1 MEKINKPD
9 TVAIICKKVRIK
21 YGEYLLIPEEISLG
35 TINSNHL
42 FTTENEEYT
51 LALAEDLSVLESD
64 FFDKVYIYPISLEEL
79 KDRYQD
85 ILDDTILMFHYYLD
99 SVREEIN
106 LKLTEKGMVV
116 DLDNQPLF
124 LPKAPQEKKLMVT
137 KLMIPNS
144 GLEYLSNIDNFALE
158 NYVKERVFDADDI
171 IEDIC
176 TTIAMNYSA
185 TNSKD
190 MRTMLSIGPTG
201 SGKTMTYQ
209 VIAEY
214 LGVPLTIYDCNSL
227 TSAGYVGKDIEDVL
241 REVYKN
247 AKKKI
252 EPAQKSIL
260 VLDEV
265 DKLAARGSDV
275 KDTAVQ
281 QALLKL
287 LEGFKYSFPV
297 IKNGQDISFDTSF
310 MTIACL
316 GAFSSIFEQKKKKIG
331 IVSKEEDNQYEVT
344 DEDLVEYGMI
354 RELVGRWK
362 HLFVYKAQTKESL
375 KRILLESKWSPLLLQ
390 QNRYLEQF
398 NAELIWNEEF
408 IDAYIEETVKRKS
421 GGRSL
426 SKISANTFVKID
438 RELLRMNRINPN
450 VKKKVLV
457 TSETIYDNK
466 KFQI

>member
-35 TINSNHL
+35 TTNSNQL
-42 FTTENEEYT
+42 FTTENGECI
-51 LALAEDLSVLESD
+51 LASAEDLSALESD

-79 KDRYQD
+79 KDRYQG

-106 LKLTEKGMVV
+106 LKVTEKGTVV
-116 DLDNQPLF
+116 DLNNQPLL
-124 LPKAPQEKKLMVT
+124 LPKASQEKKTMVT
-137 KLMIPNS
+137 QLMIPTS

-185 TNSKD
+185 KNPKD

-201 SGKTMTYQ
+201 SGKAMTYQ
-209 VIAEY
+209 VIAEF

-247 AKKKI
+247 AGKKI

-331 IVSKEEDNQYEVT
+331 IVSSEEDTRYQVT

-354 RELVGRWK
+354 RELVGRWR
-362 HLFVYKAQTKESL
+362 HLFIYKAQTEDSL
-375 KRILLESKWSPLLLQ
+375 RRILLESKWSPLLLQ

-398 NAELIWNEEF
+398 NAELLWDDSF

-457 TSETIYDNK
+457 NKDTIYDNK

>member
-1 MEKINKPD
+1 MKDLNQSNM
-9 TVAIICKKVRIK
+9 VAIICQKVRIK
-21 YGEYLLIPEEISLG
+21 YGKYLLIPEEVSLG
-35 TINSNHL
+35 TINRNDY
-42 FTTENEEYT
+42 FITEKGEYT
-51 LALAEDLSVLESD
+51 IAHALDKGILEN
-64 FFDKVYIYPISLEEL
+64 KLIERVYIHAISLEEL
-79 KDRYQD
+79 YKKYPD
-85 ILDDTILMFHYYLD
+85 ISDDTILMFHYYLD
-99 SVREEIN
+99 RTNGEIYIETIDNKIMVDMRKQSN
-106 LKLTEKGMVV
+106 LEFEN
-116 DLDNQPLF
+116 DIQ
-124 LPKAPQEKKLMVT
+124 KKTITNLV
-137 KLMIPNS
+137 ISENS
-144 GLEYLSNIDNFALE
+144 LSYLSNIDNFALE
-158 NYVKERVFDADDI
+158 DYVKERVFDADDI

-185 TNSKD
+185 KNAKD

-247 AKKKI
+247 ANKKI

-310 MTIACL
+310 MTVACL

-331 IVSKEEDNQYEVT
+331 IVSSEEDTTYEVT

-362 HLFVYKAQTKESL
+362 HLFIYKAQTEDSL
-375 KRILLESKWSPLLLQ
+375 RRILLESKWSPLLLQ

-398 NAELIWNEEF
+398 NAELVWDDSF
-408 IDAYIEETVKRKS
+408 IDAYIDETVKRKS

-438 RELLRMNRINPN
+438 RELLRKNRINPN